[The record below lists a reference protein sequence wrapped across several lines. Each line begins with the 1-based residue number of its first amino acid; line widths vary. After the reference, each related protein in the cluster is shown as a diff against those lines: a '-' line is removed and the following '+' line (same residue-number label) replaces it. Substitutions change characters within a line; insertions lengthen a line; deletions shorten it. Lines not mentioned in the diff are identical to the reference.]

1 MQKPAGTL
9 KLFGLAAV
17 AAVGAGSVAL
27 YTVKHDPNPTQ
38 VAAVASLSAAA
49 KPDTRLIISDD
60 KKVVSHEGQSGKTAL
75 EVLQSLAKV
84 KTERSSFGEF
94 VTEINGIEADGI
106 QQLWAFYIDGDLAN
120 EEAQTYKTND
130 SEHIE
135 WRVENIE

>member
-9 KLFGLAAV
+9 KLFSLAAV
-17 AAVGAGSVAL
+17 AAIGAGGVVL
-27 YTVKHDPNPTQ
+27 YTIKHDPNPTQ
-38 VAAVASLSAAA
+38 AAAVTSLGAAT
-49 KPDTRLIISDD
+49 KPDTRLIISDN
-60 KKVVSHEGQSGKTAL
+60 KKVVSYEGQSGKTAM

-106 QQLWAFYIDGDLAN
+106 QQLWAFYVDGELAN
-120 EEAQTYKTND
+120 GDAQTYKTND

-135 WRVENIE
+135 WRIENVE